1 MQVEN
6 DLNNPTP
13 EQTQNQ
19 EQTNTQTEDTTN
31 SNISNS
37 FDEVAFEQG
46 LRKDEAKLS
55 ILQEEYSNVEDR
67 LHDEFETTLEQ
78 NPKAL
83 FSDDELDILS
93 SSSNIASKNKMLRD
107 RFEKFRDEK
116 LSDKKSEIAKFK
128 ELLDGKKSEFEL
140 ASQANKFAKE
150 NPTVDMEDFA
160 DFINQDLTTRQKKE
174 IRDTTKSK
182 YEFLVG
188 AYELYKKAKGEV
200 ENEEKLPPDLN
211 ELNGATGNGTFNQ
224 DKERQEYLK
233 SIGIGRE

>member
-1 MQVEN
+1 MPEEN
-6 DLNNPTP
+6 DLNLIPT
-13 EQTQNQ
+13 EQAST
-19 EQTNTQTEDTTN
+19 EQIQATENTNNNTVDG
-31 SNISNS
+31 

-67 LHDEFETTLEQ
+67 LHDEFESILEN

-83 FSDDELDILS
+83 FSDEELDILS

-107 RFEKFRDEK
+107 GFEKFRDEK
-116 LSDKKSEIAKFK
+116 LSSKKNEIAKFE
-128 ELLDGKKSEFEL
+128 ELLKGRKAQFEL
-140 ASQANKFAKE
+140 ASESNKFAKE

-160 DFINQDLTTRQKKE
+160 EFINEDLTTRQKKE
-174 IRDTTKSK
+174 LRDTTKSK
-182 YEFLVG
+182 YEFLIG
-188 AYELYKKAKGEV
+188 AYEFYKKVKGV
-200 ENEEKLPPDLN
+200 EQNEKDSNLPPDLN
-211 ELNGATGNGTFNQ
+211 ELNGATGNGTFNA

>member
-116 LSDKKSEIAKFK
+116 LSDKKSEIAKFE
-128 ELLDGKKSEFEL
+128 ELLNGKKSEFEL

-160 DFINQDLTTRQKKE
+160 DFINEDLTFRQKKE
-174 IRDTTKSK
+174 LRDTTKSK

-188 AYELYKKAKGEV
+188 AYELYRKAKGEV

-211 ELNGATGNGTFNQ
+211 ELNGATGNGSFSA
-224 DKERQEYLK
+224 DKQRQEYLK
-233 SIGIGRE
+233 SIGIGRD